1 MNSSKKYANFFSSG
15 YYFPLYISP
24 LSKIACQIWHD
35 RPFSQ
40 KKKKA
45 TERTVGVGA
54 GGDNE

>member
-1 MNSSKKYANFFSSG
+1 MNSSKKYANFFFSG
-15 YYFPLYISP
+15 YY

-35 RPFSQ
+35 HPFNQ